1 MSIPFQSQ
9 AIGALKPGFNRHLS
23 SMGPQAI
30 SETAKT
36 NKKAFTIN
44 WDGAS
49 IDYDFASKSSIIGII
64 LLEVQSAKE
73 LPKVK
78 NCTSIPTLV
87 PVPSIQT

>member
-9 AIGALKPGFNRHLS
+9 AIGAVKPEPIRQLS

-36 NKKAFTIN
+36 NKKAYTIK

-49 IDYDFASKSSIIGII
+49 IDYDFASKSSIMGVI

-78 NCTSIPTLV
+78 NCMSIPILM